1 MSNWRRDKEF
11 VENFINNNDVPF
23 EIMTKTTNNTWKQI
37 REDLNKKLLIEEN
50 ENLIEENE
58 NLIEENENLIEENK
72 SLMLEIERL
81 QNNKFEKIVLI
92 VVTILFMII
101 VILKTN

>member
-11 VENFINNNDVPF
+11 VENFINDNEFTF
-23 EIMTKTTNNTWKQI
+23 EIMQKTTNNTWKQI

-58 NLIEENENLIEENK
+58 NLIEENENL
-72 SLMLEIERL
+72 MLEIKRL
-81 QNNKFEKIVLI
+81 QNKIQKHKFEKTVILI
-92 VVTILFMII
+92 VVIILLMFII
-101 VILKTN
+101 FLKV